1 MALFKLNLARIRGC
15 PPPGTVGQGL
25 EEFGMPE
32 TEEFGVLNHA
42 ATDASVFATLVRKS
56 QQAIQRLDET
66 GREVTTAAVDKVT
79 LYPFTVVPR
88 RERLETYA
96 GGPAG
101 FEQVGAF
108 LASSLALPVVVEPIE
123 LDVAAAVEQLA
134 AETKRFQLRSV
145 RVSEYAHNSYMAGP
159 YAPKFLDS
167 EHGREFLAEYAE
179 FVTAARV
186 RFQAPAGRANVTLTP
201 KTCLTYS
208 CAEDD
213 QPHVQQV
220 LRGLV

>member
-1 MALFKLNLARIRGC
+1 MASFKLNIARIRGC
-15 PPPGTVGQGL
+15 PAPEAVRKGL

-32 TEEFGVLNHA
+32 TEEFGVLNFS
-42 ATDASVFATLVRKS
+42 ATESTVFATLVRKS
-56 QQAIQRLDET
+56 QQAVQRLDET

-79 LYPFTVVPR
+79 VYPFAVVPA

-101 FEQVGAF
+101 FEQVGTF
-108 LASSLALPVVVEPIE
+108 LAGGLVLPVVVEPVE
-123 LDVAAAVEQLA
+123 LDVPAAVETLA
-134 AETKRFQLRSV
+134 HEAKRFQLRSC
-145 RVSEYAHNSYMAGP
+145 RVGEYAHNSYMAGP

-186 RFQAPAGRANVTLTP
+186 RFQAPSGRATATLTP
-201 KTCLTYS
+201 KGCFTYT
-208 CAEDD
+208 
-213 QPHVQQV
+213 
-220 LRGLV
+220 